1 MKAFFKTLLAST
13 LGCILASILSIIFFF
28 SIIGSLLTFE
38 TAKPAASSGA
48 LRIDMSTFAVSESVK
63 STDIQSF
70 LQGPAVPS
78 KSLIDIT
85 GAIRKAAEDP
95 GIHSL
100 FLKSDGLSAGIAQVE
115 ELRQAISLFRKSGK
129 PVIAFCEFPTLGS
142 YYLSSVA
149 DKIYMSSNAGA
160 GPQISGVAT
169 QMIFVGDLLHSLG
182 INAQL
187 IRHGKYKSA
196 GEMFVKGA
204 PSEENL
210 EQTTEMISS
219 LWNSIAEDIA
229 LSRGIPADDFKALV
243 DGLKLSSAEDMLEAG
258 LVDGLLSREEL
269 KEQLAVIEGKES
281 FEKVSFVDLPDY
293 ISRNKRYVPESA
305 AGQIAVLVAEGE
317 IVEGIDDLNIAGD
330 RFATLLASLRSNENV
345 KAVVLR
351 VSSPGGSVLASDKI
365 LSEVKLLAD
374 VKPVIA
380 SYGDYAAS
388 GGYWISSSSDYIF
401 SDRTTLTGSIGVFS
415 MIPDVSRTLKEKLHV
430 NVVTVGSSKHNMN
443 IFAPLDGEE
452 RALLQKQVD
461 QIYGQFVANVA
472 AGRHLEPSYVDG
484 IAQGRVWSGDDALRL
499 GLVDEIGGL
508 DDAIRYAA
516 VAAGNPDLDAWKVR
530 TYGDMEP
537 SILDEVIAS
546 MNLTPDQTDIL
557 ASTPLAPLCMALKQ
571 WQASSRERFF
581 ARLPYQIVLAD

>member
-38 TAKPAASSGA
+38 TAKPTASSGV

-169 QMIFVGDLLHSLG
+169 QMIFVGDLLRSLG

-229 LSRGIPADDFKALV
+229 LSRGIPADGFKAMV

-305 AGQIAVLVAEGE
+305 AGQIAVLLAEGE

>member
-169 QMIFVGDLLHSLG
+169 QMIFVGDLLRSLG

-269 KEQLAVIEGKES
+269 KEQLAVIEGQES

-581 ARLPYQIVLAD
+581 ARLPYQIVLTD

>member
-169 QMIFVGDLLHSLG
+169 QMIFVGDLLRSLG

-388 GGYWISSSSDYIF
+388 GGYWISSSCDYIF

-443 IFAPLDGEE
+443 IFAPLDSEE

-516 VAAGNPDLDAWKVR
+516 VAAGNPDPDAWKVR

-581 ARLPYQIVLAD
+581 ARLPYQIVLTD

>member
-38 TAKPAASSGA
+38 TAKPTASSGV

-169 QMIFVGDLLHSLG
+169 QMIFVGDLLRSLG

-305 AGQIAVLVAEGE
+305 AGQIAVLLAEGE

>member
-129 PVIAFCEFPTLGS
+129 PAIAFCEFPTLGS

-169 QMIFVGDLLHSLG
+169 QMIFVGDLLRSLG

-229 LSRGIPADDFKALV
+229 LSRGIPADGFKAMV